1 MPTLR
6 AADGRSALVL
16 AHVGD
21 DDRAATLIKRHA
33 VDTSL
38 LTVRAGG
45 GAAVGGDI
53 GRQVTGDLALAEAI
67 AVPITLILLVLAFGS
82 VVAALLP
89 LVVGLLAVLATFAEL
104 AVLGRITDVSI
115 FAINLTTALGLGLG
129 IDYALLVV
137 SRFREELAG
146 GSPVAA
152 AVVRT
157 VETAGRTIA
166 FSAATVMAALA
177 ALLVFPLFFLRS
189 FAYAGIGVVAVAAVA
204 GLVVLPAVLT
214 VLGARV
220 NALRLP
226 WSHAVRGSEAPFWG
240 RLAGAVM
247 RRPLLAGGAVVAL
260 LLVLASPLAHVT
272 FGTPDDRVLPA
283 TASSRVVGEAIRTSY
298 TSKDSSAVSV
308 VTDGRSGT
316 GPLAGYAAVLSRI
329 GHVQRVDSAAG
340 VFVSGRLVLPPGP
353 LVAPL
358 GTAQGDELRVVL
370 GVDAQSSTAER
381 VVHAVR
387 ATPSPPGVRALV
399 GGQSA
404 ELVDSKAAVGAR
416 LPWAGLLIAVTTF
429 ILLFLFT
436 GSVLQPLRALVLNAL
451 TLSATLGAAVWV
463 FQDGHL
469 SSLLGFT
476 PLPTDISMPV
486 LLFCIAF
493 GLSMDAMGFLDRM
506 VEGMQELGFG
516 VFSFDHEGGDGQF
529 EFDFGYAPALQTAD
543 RITLFRLMA
552 KQCGLIATFM
562 RKPVTGGWG
571 SGHLYNMSLEDLG
584 TGQNLFR
591 DEDDPSGKGW
601 SKTAYSF
608 TAGIMRHARSLA
620 GLATPTVNSYKRLAP
635 RLADGSI
642 SWAPQWAAYGHN
654 NRSCMLR
661 LPANRPA
668 IENRGVDSA
677 ANTYLTSALMLAAGL
692 EGIAQGLDPG
702 EPARGATYDW
712 QSGARDTTRLPRTLL
727 EAVDAFEE
735 DPLVAEVF
743 APQFVREYVDLRRG
757 EWDDY
762 HAQVTD
768 WERRRY
774 LMDL

>member
-1 MPTLR
+1 VFTSIGGWAVRRARLVLALAAVAVIAFGVLGAGAFGLLKSGGFSDPSADSTRAQQLLDQRFGGGPDLVLLVSPRSGTVDDPAVARAGSQVVAGLSAEPGVTGVLSYWTAHVPTLR

-204 GLVVLPAVLT
+204 GLVVLPAVLA

-329 GHVQRVDSAAG
+329 GDVQRVDSAAG
-340 VFVSGRLVLPPGP
+340 VFVAGRLVLPPGP
-353 LVAPL
+353 LVAAL
-358 GTAQGDELRVVL
+358 GSAQGDELRVVL

-469 SSLLGFT
+469 SSLLGFA

-493 GLSMDAMGFLDRM
+493 GLSMDYEVFLISRVKELHDA
-506 VEGMQELGFG
+506 GMDTVSATTHGLARTGRIVSTAAGLLAVSFFAFG
-516 VFSFDHEGGDGQF
+516 TSRVSFIQL
-529 EFDFGYAPALQTAD
+529 FG
-543 RITLFRLMA
+543 
-552 KQCGLIATFM
+552 
-562 RKPVTGGWG
+562 
-571 SGHLYNMSLEDLG
+571 LG
-584 TGQNLFR
+584 TGLAILLDATLVR
-591 DEDDPSGKGW
+591 GVLVPAVLAVAGERGW
-601 SKTAYSF
+601 W
-608 TAGIMRHARSLA
+608 
-620 GLATPTVNSYKRLAP
+620 AP
-635 RLADGSI
+635 RG
-642 SWAPQWAAYGHN
+642 
-654 NRSCMLR
+654 
-661 LPANRPA
+661 
-668 IENRGVDSA
+668 
-677 ANTYLTSALMLAAGL
+677 
-692 EGIAQGLDPG
+692 
-702 EPARGATYDW
+702 
-712 QSGARDTTRLPRTLL
+712 
-727 EAVDAFEE
+727 
-735 DPLVAEVF
+735 
-743 APQFVREYVDLRRG
+743 LRRVYARVG
-757 EWDDY
+757 LSEG
-762 HAQVTD
+762 
-768 WERRRY
+768 
-774 LMDL
+774 

>member
-1 MPTLR
+1 VFTSIGGWAVRRARLVLALAAVAVIAFGVLGAGAFGVLKSGGFSDPSADSTRAQQLLDQRFGGGPDLVLLVSPRSGTVDDPAVARAGSQVVAGLSAEPGVTGVLSYWTAHVPTLR

-204 GLVVLPAVLT
+204 GLVVLPAVLA

-308 VTDGRSGT
+308 VTDGRAGT
-316 GPLAGYAAVLSRI
+316 GPL
-329 GHVQRVDSAAG
+329 
-340 VFVSGRLVLPPGP
+340 
-353 LVAPL
+353 
-358 GTAQGDELRVVL
+358 
-370 GVDAQSSTAER
+370 
-381 VVHAVR
+381 
-387 ATPSPPGVRALV
+387 
-399 GGQSA
+399 
-404 ELVDSKAAVGAR
+404 
-416 LPWAGLLIAVTTF
+416 
-429 ILLFLFT
+429 
-436 GSVLQPLRALVLNAL
+436 
-451 TLSATLGAAVWV
+451 
-463 FQDGHL
+463 
-469 SSLLGFT
+469 
-476 PLPTDISMPV
+476 
-486 LLFCIAF
+486 
-493 GLSMDAMGFLDRM
+493 
-506 VEGMQELGFG
+506 
-516 VFSFDHEGGDGQF
+516 
-529 EFDFGYAPALQTAD
+529 
-543 RITLFRLMA
+543 
-552 KQCGLIATFM
+552 
-562 RKPVTGGWG
+562 GW
-571 SGHLYNMSLEDLG
+571 
-584 TGQNLFR
+584 
-591 DEDDPSGKGW
+591 
-601 SKTAYSF
+601 
-608 TAGIMRHARSLA
+608 
-620 GLATPTVNSYKRLAP
+620 
-635 RLADGSI
+635 
-642 SWAPQWAAYGHN
+642 
-654 NRSCMLR
+654 
-661 LPANRPA
+661 
-668 IENRGVDSA
+668 
-677 ANTYLTSALMLAAGL
+677 
-692 EGIAQGLDPG
+692 
-702 EPARGATYDW
+702 
-712 QSGARDTTRLPRTLL
+712 
-727 EAVDAFEE
+727 
-735 DPLVAEVF
+735 
-743 APQFVREYVDLRRG
+743 LRRG
-757 EWDDY
+757 AVADRPR
-762 HAQVTD
+762 ATGRQ
-768 WERRRY
+768 RRRGLRGGAAGAAARAARRPARY
-774 LMDL
+774 GAGG

>member
-1 MPTLR
+1 MFTSIGGWAVRRARLVLALAAVAVIAFGVLGAGAFGVLKSGGFSDPSADSTRARQLLDQRFGGGPDLVLLVSPRGGTVDDPAVVRAGSQVVAGLSAEPGVTGVLSYWTSHVATLR

-33 VDTSL
+33 VDTSV

-137 SRFREELAG
+137 SRFREELAA

-204 GLVVLPAVLT
+204 GLVVLPAVLA

-308 VTDGRSGT
+308 VTDGRAGT
-316 GPLAGYAAVLSRI
+316 GPLAAYAAMLSRI

-340 VFVSGRLVLPPGP
+340 VFAAGRLVLPPGP

-370 GVDAQSSTAER
+370 GVDAQSSAAER

-387 ATPSPPGVRALV
+387 STPSPPGVRALV

-436 GSVLQPLRALVLNAL
+436 GSVLQPVRALVLNAL

-493 GLSMDAMGFLDRM
+493 GLSMDYEVFLISRVKELHDA
-506 VEGMQELGFG
+506 GMDTVSATTHGLARTGRIVSTAAGLLAVSFFAFG
-516 VFSFDHEGGDGQF
+516 TSRVSFIQL
-529 EFDFGYAPALQTAD
+529 FG
-543 RITLFRLMA
+543 
-552 KQCGLIATFM
+552 
-562 RKPVTGGWG
+562 
-571 SGHLYNMSLEDLG
+571 LG
-584 TGQNLFR
+584 TGLAILLDATLVR
-591 DEDDPSGKGW
+591 GVLVPAVLAVAGERGW
-601 SKTAYSF
+601 W
-608 TAGIMRHARSLA
+608 
-620 GLATPTVNSYKRLAP
+620 AP
-635 RLADGSI
+635 RG
-642 SWAPQWAAYGHN
+642 
-654 NRSCMLR
+654 
-661 LPANRPA
+661 
-668 IENRGVDSA
+668 
-677 ANTYLTSALMLAAGL
+677 
-692 EGIAQGLDPG
+692 
-702 EPARGATYDW
+702 
-712 QSGARDTTRLPRTLL
+712 
-727 EAVDAFEE
+727 
-735 DPLVAEVF
+735 
-743 APQFVREYVDLRRG
+743 LRRVYARVG
-757 EWDDY
+757 LSEG
-762 HAQVTD
+762 
-768 WERRRY
+768 
-774 LMDL
+774 

>member
-1 MPTLR
+1 MFTSIGGWAVRRARLVLALAAVAVIAFGVLGAGAFGVLKSGGFSDPSADSTRAQQLLDQRFGGGPDLVLLVSPRSGTVDDPAVARAGSQVVAGLSAEPGVTGVLSYWTAHVPTLR

-204 GLVVLPAVLT
+204 GLVVLPAVLA

-308 VTDGRSGT
+308 VTDGRAGT

-340 VFVSGRLVLPPGP
+340 VFAAGRLVLPPGP

-370 GVDAQSSTAER
+370 GVDAQSSAAER

-436 GSVLQPLRALVLNAL
+436 GSVLQPVRALVLNAL

-493 GLSMDAMGFLDRM
+493 GLSMDYEVFLISRVKELHDA
-506 VEGMQELGFG
+506 GMDTVSATTHGLARTGRIVSTAAGLLAVSFFAFG
-516 VFSFDHEGGDGQF
+516 TSRVSFIQL
-529 EFDFGYAPALQTAD
+529 FG
-543 RITLFRLMA
+543 
-552 KQCGLIATFM
+552 
-562 RKPVTGGWG
+562 
-571 SGHLYNMSLEDLG
+571 LG
-584 TGQNLFR
+584 TGLAILLDATLVR
-591 DEDDPSGKGW
+591 GVLVPAVLAVAGERGW
-601 SKTAYSF
+601 W
-608 TAGIMRHARSLA
+608 
-620 GLATPTVNSYKRLAP
+620 AP
-635 RLADGSI
+635 RG
-642 SWAPQWAAYGHN
+642 
-654 NRSCMLR
+654 
-661 LPANRPA
+661 
-668 IENRGVDSA
+668 
-677 ANTYLTSALMLAAGL
+677 
-692 EGIAQGLDPG
+692 
-702 EPARGATYDW
+702 
-712 QSGARDTTRLPRTLL
+712 
-727 EAVDAFEE
+727 
-735 DPLVAEVF
+735 
-743 APQFVREYVDLRRG
+743 LRRVYARVG
-757 EWDDY
+757 LSEG
-762 HAQVTD
+762 
-768 WERRRY
+768 
-774 LMDL
+774 